1 MKPTYHIAVRSM
13 VEHVLR
19 SGDLRLDFCGSVR
32 AVEGIRAHQQV
43 QKARPDDYQAEVVVD
58 YLVVCEKFQLQVS
71 GRIDGIFKRG
81 PRVVVE
87 EIKTTNRSLKEVVA
101 ADHPIHWGQALCYAY
116 MWARQEGLVEVDVQL
131 TYVQLPGGR
140 TREIVRRFE
149 MAELERFFLDVRDR
163 YALWVMTLAHWGE
176 LRDESIAKL
185 PFPYPVYRTGQRAM
199 AVEVYRAMRD
209 GDHLLVQAATGIG
222 KTMAALYPAVKALGE
237 GLIPK
242 VIFLTA
248 RTTGRLAAEN
258 ALQSLRTKGLRL
270 KSVTLTAKEKICF
283 NPDNACLPEECA
295 FARGHYDRINEAL
308 KYAFETDA
316 LTRAT
321 IESAAK
327 QFQVCPFEFSLELL
341 QWADCVICDYNYAF
355 DPSVTL
361 RRLFVEEGRR
371 QAVLVDEAHNLADR
385 AREMF
390 SARLTKEPVM
400 ALRRQLKSE
409 LPKLFTLLGQI
420 NTWMV
425 TTRRRCR
432 QAGGECVERH
442 VPETLIQHL
451 QTFMRAAEKWL
462 MQNRQTAFRADL
474 LRFYFDCGRFLR
486 VAENYDQRFATLFTV
501 VDAELQ
507 IKLFCVDPSHGL
519 GEVWQRCHAAV
530 LFSATLT
537 PADYF
542 QTILGCQTQARKLN
556 LPSPFPKENLTVVI
570 NTRISTLYRQRRQS
584 CPAVSRAVGNLVVRH
599 PGHYLLFFPSY
610 EYLEMVYRQFSQT
623 YSTTPTMVQIPDMDE
638 SQKEAFLHGFEHG
651 GRDPLVGFAVMGGVF
666 GEGIDL
672 QGERLSGAIIVG
684 VGLPG
689 ICTERELIREYHDR
703 LDKRGFEFA
712 YQFPGINRV
721 LQAAGRVIRSEEDR
735 GVVFLIDH
743 RYDQPRYRRLLPA
756 HWALRRHDR
765 DVDLPANWTHITKSA

>member
-1 MKPTYHIAVRSM
+1 
-13 VEHVLR
+13 
-19 SGDLRLDFCGSVR
+19 
-32 AVEGIRAHQQV
+32 
-43 QKARPDDYQAEVVVD
+43 
-58 YLVVCEKFQLQVS
+58 
-71 GRIDGIFKRG
+71 
-81 PRVVVE
+81 
-87 EIKTTNRSLKEVVA
+87 
-101 ADHPIHWGQALCYAY
+101 
-116 MWARQEGLVEVDVQL
+116 
-131 TYVQLPGGR
+131 
-140 TREIVRRFE
+140 
-149 MAELERFFLDVRDR
+149 
-163 YALWVMTLAHWGE
+163 
-176 LRDESIAKL
+176 
-185 PFPYPVYRTGQRAM
+185 
-199 AVEVYRAMRD
+199 
-209 GDHLLVQAATGIG
+209 
-222 KTMAALYPAVKALGE
+222 
-237 GLIPK
+237 
-242 VIFLTA
+242 
-248 RTTGRLAAEN
+248 
-258 ALQSLRTKGLRL
+258 
-270 KSVTLTAKEKICF
+270 
-283 NPDNACLPEECA
+283 
-295 FARGHYDRINEAL
+295 
-308 KYAFETDA
+308 
-316 LTRAT
+316 
-321 IESAAK
+321 
-327 QFQVCPFEFSLELL
+327 
-341 QWADCVICDYNYAF
+341 
-355 DPSVTL
+355 
-361 RRLFVEEGRR
+361 
-371 QAVLVDEAHNLADR
+371 
-385 AREMF
+385 
-390 SARLTKEPVM
+390 M

-556 LPSPFPKENLTVVI
+556 LPSPFPKENLAVVI

-651 GRDPLVGFAVMGGVF
+651 GRYPLVGFAVMGGVF